1 MEAVDTLLER
11 VKPFFDEVSAGVVY
25 PTAHA

>member
-1 MEAVDTLLER
+1 MEAVDALLER
-11 VKPFFDEVSAGVVY
+11 VKPLLDEVSVGVVY